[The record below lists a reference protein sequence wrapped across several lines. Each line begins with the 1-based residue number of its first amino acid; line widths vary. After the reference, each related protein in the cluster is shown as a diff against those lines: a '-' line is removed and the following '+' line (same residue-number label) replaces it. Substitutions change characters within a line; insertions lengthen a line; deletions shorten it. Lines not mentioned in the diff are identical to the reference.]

1 MKSEYV
7 LPCVGIV
14 LFAFYCCLALI
25 YYDFKNEVKEIAN
38 QENCNVD
45 LNDIKGWEQYEKDG
59 KVYLEIHIGGQTYII
74 SKEPYTVG
82 NVKVHKE

>member
-1 MKSEYV
+1 M
-7 LPCVGIV
+7 
-14 LFAFYCCLALI
+14 
-25 YYDFKNEVKEIAN
+25 
-38 QENCNVD
+38 D

-59 KVYLEIHIGGQTYII
+59 KVCLEIHIGGQTYII